1 MIWIAISM
9 SLVNE
14 VVTIYAWTLEKI
26 KYTQKMES
34 GIDKKKRH
42 VWKLKSGSKISRR
55 EEDEKDKTI
64 VAARYDGEGF
74 LVCVGAEGKL
84 SR

>member
-1 MIWIAISM
+1 MDIGENQIHAEDGKW
-9 SLVNE
+9 
-14 VVTIYAWTLEKI
+14 YW
-26 KYTQKMES
+26 Q
-34 GIDKKKRH
+34 KKRH

-84 SR
+84 SRYMVKL